1 VAVDMLAFQKVLC
14 IMETVSY
21 VSNHTSEFLFSTI
34 NTGLLIMCEDDQG
47 VPLLLMMIV
56 ENFLPPE
63 LCGCVV
69 MYKYV

>member
-47 VPLLLMMIV
+47 VPLLLLLMKV

-69 MYKYV
+69 I